1 MYISMLKRG
10 IKDFAY
16 RVYDRELVV
25 LEGDWLNGEHETLS
39 PGFQNDAERALY
51 TLKGIRLLCQCVCLL
66 SITLKTFLSEIFVTL
81 NKWEFTLAHVLD
93 LIKRVKTKT
102 KSGAAIIDYLFD
114 IFDMSSHDQILH
126 KSISHILAAVEHIL
140 ICHIGKWVIS
150 GARSP
155 GFFIEEIE
163 NSSSGEGTGS
173 VNVNNLP
180 NRIDDVLAE
189 KICFVGNSL
198 RILKFQSEINAEE
211 LRNYSS

>member
-1 MYISMLKRG
+1 MKI
-10 IKDFAY
+10 
-16 RVYDRELVV
+16 
-25 LEGDWLNGEHETLS
+25 
-39 PGFQNDAERALY
+39 
-51 TLKGIRLLCQCVCLL
+51 
-66 SITLKTFLSEIFVTL
+66 FLSEIFVTL

-150 GARSP
+150 GTRSP

-211 LRNYSS
+211 LRNYSSKFDFTRNKTICHLIHYYMGHIIWAIYHYCP